1 MQPEQQPRQCFFGL
15 TEFQR
20 SWSLLGAESLH
31 EGLASLCRNVVLDE
45 DTKDRLHERTLA
57 VEATEIGRQVPQG
70 LLDRRQ
76 PIERVKGSPEC
87 ANLRCRLSVGQ
98 TLSEFPDLVCKPPIL
113 EPARVRGAD
122 CLTMGPGR
130 GTAMVLSD
138 FGGPARP
145 PF

>member
-1 MQPEQQPRQCFFGL
+1 M
-15 TEFQR
+15 
-20 SWSLLGAESLH
+20 
-31 EGLASLCRNVVLDE
+31 LDE

-57 VEATEIGRQVPQG
+57 VKATEIGRQVSQG

-130 GTAMVLSD
+130 DLGMPGFAGGGILEGISGISSKIAEGFAPLVGGTAMVFSD
-138 FGGPARP
+138 FGGPARS